1 MTVVEPE
8 RLQELIRPSGFYV
21 NKSKTL
27 RSLSRWYVERCDA
40 SPEGADGITDAELM
54 LYVFSRRTFVADTYA
69 RRLFA
74 FLGFDAP
81 AGYPAF
87 HKAYAPVVL
96 DTGLDVADLQEFHGL
111 IDEFG
116 KAYRDDAAKNE
127 SFLQSWRPG
136 EAAPRPTE

>member
-1 MTVVEPE
+1 M
-8 RLQELIRPSGFYV
+8 R
-21 NKSKTL
+21 
-27 RSLSRWYVERCDA
+27 
-40 SPEGADGITDAELM
+40 
-54 LYVFSRRTFVADTYA
+54 
-69 RRLFA
+69 
-74 FLGFDAP
+74 
-81 AGYPAF
+81 
-87 HKAYAPVVL
+87 VVL